1 MWSDANRLF
10 YIEGAL
16 TVFVA
21 LVAAFVLPDFPST
34 SHHWLSTIEVRLAEK
49 RMEEDTGVHDGGQTE
64 VKGQGQVLLD
74 ALTDWKVIYMALKY
88 LVFHAPRLHLTYLL
102 HEALPVS
109 SPPSRSMRSSLPS
122 PLHLGTTE
130 LLPSYFAL
138 RLGLS
143 QLWSR
148 SPSRGR
154 SSPYSRVDNRLT
166 QDCRHSDATG
176 ERSFHMIISL
186 CVGLVGFV
194 IAFSTMN
201 IAARYFSL

>member
-1 MWSDANRLF
+1 MNRLF

-21 LVAAFVLPDFPST
+21 LVAVFVLPDFPST
-34 SHHWLSTIEVRLAEK
+34 SHHWLSPVEVRLAEK
-49 RMEEDTGVHDGGQTE
+49 RMEEDAGVPDGDQTE
-64 VKGQGQVLLD
+64 VEGQGQVLLD
-74 ALTDWKVIYMALKY
+74 TLTDWKVIYMTLKY
-88 LVFHAPRLHLTYLL
+88 FIFHAPRQRLTYLP
-102 HEALPVS
+102 HEASPVS
-109 SPPSRSMRSSLPS
+109 SLPSRSPRSSLPS
-122 PLHLGTTE
+122 PLHLGITE

-138 RLGLS
+138 RPGLL